1 MQVLGSNQSMWAI
14 GDASTVFSPKAL
26 DYADELF
33 EQADDDNSNDLS
45 LKQLQVRRLD
55 FRCYRFGQRF
65 ASFVTCCAAMCP
77 REHAAR
83 RCL

>member
-1 MQVLGSNQSMWAI
+1 MRCASPPCRAHLCCHGARRSQSQATRAQVLGSNQSMWAI

-45 LKQLQVRRLD
+45 LKQLQV
-55 FRCYRFGQRF
+55 
-65 ASFVTCCAAMCP
+65 
-77 REHAAR
+77 
-83 RCL
+83 